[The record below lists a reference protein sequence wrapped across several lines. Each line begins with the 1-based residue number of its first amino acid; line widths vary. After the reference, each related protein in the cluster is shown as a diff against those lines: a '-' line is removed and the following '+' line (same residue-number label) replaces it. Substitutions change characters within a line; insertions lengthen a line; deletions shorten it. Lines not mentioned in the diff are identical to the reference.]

1 MRFLFSK
8 VLTFCHI
15 INYGSKHALNTQRK
29 TQQHSLNICVYYAHF
44 PCGMNVPFKN
54 TIGGKP
60 LQMKSIPPILLSISH
75 ITLFLDCRLRRSEKL
90 LKISKVSY
98 AWKTYRKHFSRSLD
112 FVEIIPRP
120 RLAPL

>member
-1 MRFLFSK
+1 MLPYRSMSLLCYYLNLFQTVSN

-29 TQQHSLNICVYYAHF
+29 AQQHSLNICVYYAHF

-60 LQMKSIPPILLSISH
+60 L
-75 ITLFLDCRLRRSEKL
+75 
-90 LKISKVSY
+90 
-98 AWKTYRKHFSRSLD
+98 
-112 FVEIIPRP
+112 
-120 RLAPL
+120 

>member
-1 MRFLFSK
+1 MRFLFPQ

-29 TQQHSLNICVYYAHF
+29 AQQHSLNICVYYAHF
-44 PCGMNVPFKN
+44 PCGMNVPLKN

-75 ITLFLDCRLRRSEKL
+75 ITLFLDCSLRPLYLRL
-90 LKISKVSY
+90 IINVSQI
-98 AWKTYRKHFSRSLD
+98 WCM
-112 FVEIIPRP
+112 
-120 RLAPL
+120 

>member
-54 TIGGKP
+54 TIGGMLFICKG
-60 LQMKSIPPILLSISH
+60 LPPIVLSTSYIA
-75 ITLFLDCRLRRSEKL
+75 LFLDCSLRRGEC
-90 LKISKVSY
+90 KV
-98 AWKTYRKHFSRSLD
+98 
-112 FVEIIPRP
+112 
-120 RLAPL
+120 

>member
-75 ITLFLDCRLRRSEKL
+75 ITLFLDCRLR
-90 LKISKVSY
+90 
-98 AWKTYRKHFSRSLD
+98 HFH
-112 FVEIIPRP
+112 I
-120 RLAPL
+120 RLFPNRLHCRCM

>member
-1 MRFLFSK
+1 MRFLFPQ

-15 INYGSKHALNTQRK
+15 INYGSKHALNT
-29 TQQHSLNICVYYAHF
+29 ICVYYAHF

-75 ITLFLDCRLRRSEKL
+75 ITLCLDCSLRRGEC
-90 LKISKVSY
+90 KV
-98 AWKTYRKHFSRSLD
+98 
-112 FVEIIPRP
+112 
-120 RLAPL
+120 